1 MSTSEYTSGYERTS
15 GYGRHGFLPFGRPFA
30 IIITVLAFIAWWPLG
45 LAALFFMLWSGKMG
59 CGYGRG
65 YDRWER
71 KLEGLQSK
79 MDRVRERMG
88 GGAGGGGFGWTP
100 PSSGNR
106 AFDEYRS
113 DTLKR
118 LEDEQKEF
126 RDFLERLRFAKD
138 RAEFDQFMNERR
150 NRPEPGAPQQA

>member
-1 MSTSEYTSGYERTS
+1 MSTSEYSADD
-15 GYGRHGFLPFGRPFA
+15 GRHGFLPFGKPFA

-59 CGYGRG
+59 CRYHGRG

-79 MDRVRERMG
+79 MERVRERMG
-88 GGAGGGGFGWTP
+88 GGPNPGWGG
-100 PSSGNR
+100 PSTSGNR

-118 LEDEQKEF
+118 LEEEQKEF

-150 NRPEPGAPQQA
+150 NRGPEPSAAQQA

>member
-1 MSTSEYTSGYERTS
+1 MSTSEYTAD
-15 GYGRHGFLPFGRPFA
+15 YGRHGWAPFGRPFA
-30 IIITVLAFIAWWPLG
+30 IIITILAFIAWWPLG
-45 LAALFFMLWSGKMG
+45 LAALFFMIWSGKMG
-59 CGYGRG
+59 CGYGYRG
-65 YDRWER
+65 HDGRWER
-71 KLEGLQSK
+71 KLDGLQAK

-88 GGAGGGGFGWTP
+88 GGPGWGGG
-100 PSSGNR
+100 PSTSGNR
-106 AFDEYRS
+106 AFDEYRT

-150 NRPEPGAPQQA
+150 NRGPETGASQQA